1 MKIPAFA
8 FVGGKME
15 AQENLQQIGK
25 YDRLIENKKF
35 EIMDMRNSASLQAGF
50 SCDTRV
56 QTTKRPDRA
65 ENIIVGY
72 IEREAELQE
81 TIVELYKM
89 RQEIIKTIE
98 LLNTNEYG
106 VLYCVFV
113 EGKGLQEAA
122 DQVDRSYSWAAYTKK
137 KGLDSLQKI
146 LDERKKHELQ
156 NC

>member
-15 AQENLQQIGK
+15 AQEYLQQIGK

-65 ENIIVGY
+65 EGLIVGY
-72 IEREAELQE
+72 MERAEELQE
-81 TIVELYKM
+81 LINEYWKK
-89 RQEIIKTIE
+89 RQEIIETIE
-98 LLNTNEYG
+98 LLKVNEYG
-106 VLYCVFV
+106 VLHSLYVQH
-113 EGKGLQEAA
+113 KDLQEAA
-122 DQVDRSYSWAAYTKK
+122 DQFDRSYNWAAYTKK
-137 KGLDSLQKI
+137 KALDSLQKI
-146 LDERKKHELQ
+146 LDEREEKDV
-156 NC
+156 

>member
-1 MKIPAFA
+1 MD
-8 FVGGKME
+8 
-15 AQENLQQIGK
+15 AQEYLQQIGK
-25 YDRLIENKKF
+25 YDSLIENKKF
-35 EIMDMRNSASLQAGF
+35 EIMDMRNSASLQTGF

-56 QTTKRPDRA
+56 QTARRPDRA

-72 IEREAELQE
+72 IEREAELQAD
-81 TIVELYKM
+81 IMGFYKL
-89 RQEIIKTIE
+89 RQEIITTIE

-122 DQVDRSYSWAAYTKK
+122 DQFDRSYSWAAYTKK

-146 LDERKKHELQ
+146 LDERKKEK
-156 NC
+156 

>member
-15 AQENLQQIGK
+15 AQEYLQQIGK
-25 YDRLIENKKF
+25 CDRLIENKKF
-35 EIMDMRNSASLQAGF
+35 EIMEMRNSASLQTGF

-81 TIVELYKM
+81 DIVKFWEL
-89 RQEIIKTIE
+89 RQGIIKTIE
-98 LLNTNEYG
+98 LLNVKEYG
-106 VLYCVFV
+106 VLYCLYV
-113 EGKGLQEAA
+113 EGLDLRETAERF
-122 DQVDRSYSWAAYTKK
+122 DRSYNWAAQTKK

-146 LDERKKHELQ
+146 LDEREKHELQ